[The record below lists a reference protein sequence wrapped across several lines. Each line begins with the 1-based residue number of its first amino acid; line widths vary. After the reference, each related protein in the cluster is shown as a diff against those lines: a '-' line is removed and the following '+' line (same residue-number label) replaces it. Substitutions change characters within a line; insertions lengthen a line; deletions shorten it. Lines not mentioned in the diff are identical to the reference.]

1 MIQTLRLQLLTC
13 TLQHFEALLHGNEAL
28 AQTLG
33 VDVPEN
39 WTEYPEM
46 VLVAYD
52 KLRNDPSL
60 TGWFFYLAVHQADN
74 RLIGTAS
81 FKGRPTPEGVVEIGY
96 EVSPDYREQGYATE
110 MGLALIRF
118 AFSHPYVS
126 KVIAHTLEEYNAA
139 VKVLQKCGL
148 RFAGAVNGTD
158 VGELWRWEI
167 TREQYEAAATAH
179 QSSGLQ

>member
-1 MIQTLRLQLLTC
+1 MLPC
-13 TLQHFEALLHGNEAL
+13 TLMHFEELLRGNEAL

-33 VDVPEN
+33 IDVPEN

-60 TGWFFYLAVHQADN
+60 MGWFFYLAIHRADN

-81 FKGRPTPEGVVEIGY
+81 FKGRPTVDGVVEIGY
-96 EVSPDYREQGYATE
+96 EVSIDYREQGYATE
-110 MGLALIRF
+110 IGQALIRY
-118 AFSHPYVS
+118 AFNDPHVT
-126 KVIAHTLEEYNAA
+126 KVVAHTLEEYNAA

-148 RFAGAVNGTD
+148 RFAGTVNGTD
-158 VGELWRWEI
+158 AGELWRWEI
-167 TREQYEAAATAH
+167 TREQFETTATAH
-179 QSSGLQ
+179 QSSGR